1 MTRLLCATDL
11 LPKSEAAIDRAALL
25 AQELDAEHPMAS
37 SRNLLTAAQCRA
49 ARAMVEWSAERLSQ
63 VAAIDLQVIRS
74 FEARFRR
81 PDEAILRRIRIT
93 LEQAGVT
100 FIPEDSRGAGVRFK
114 FSAREVRAI
123 KRWEAEGGM
132 TGNDAIY

>member
-1 MTRLLCATDL
+1 MPSA
-11 LPKSEAAIDRAALL
+11 
-25 AQELDAEHPMAS
+25 
-37 SRNLLTAAQCRA
+37 RNILTAAQCRA

-63 VAAIDLQVIRS
+63 AAAIDLQVIRS

-81 PDEAILRRIRIT
+81 PDATILRRIRIA

-100 FIPEDSRGAGVRFK
+100 FIPEGSRGAGVRFK
-114 FSAREVRAI
+114 FNAREVRAI
-123 KRWEAEGGM
+123 RHWEAEGGS